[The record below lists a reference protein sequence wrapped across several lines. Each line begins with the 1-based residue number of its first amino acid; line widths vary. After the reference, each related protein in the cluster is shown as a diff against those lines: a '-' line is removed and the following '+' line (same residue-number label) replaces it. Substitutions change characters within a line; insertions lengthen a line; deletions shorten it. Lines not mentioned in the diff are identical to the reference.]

1 MGRLFGTD
9 GIRGIANSELSCELA
24 LNVGKALG
32 IILSEGISGACNIVV
47 GHDTRISSNMLAY
60 ALMAGANSVGC
71 NCTLLGVLPTPV
83 VAFLVTKLS
92 ADAGVMIT
100 ASHNPA
106 NYNGIKI
113 FDNNGYKL
121 PDVLEEK
128 IEGLISSGFPLNN
141 DYPVG
146 SICVN
151 LDASLIYSK
160 SILSISSQFHS
171 PLKVAFDCA
180 NGAASYVSR
189 EIFSSININP
199 FFYNT
204 TPDGKNINENCGSTH
219 IETVRKIVLDNS
231 FDCGFSFDGD
241 ADRCLAVDEYGNLI
255 DGDVLLACLAVDLKQ
270 QGLLKNNVVVGTVMT
285 NYGIVRFLEKNG
297 IKFIASKV
305 GDRYV
310 LETMLLANC
319 NLGGEQ
325 SGHIIFLD
333 YSTTG
338 DAQLT
343 ALQVL
348 SLLNRTNSTL
358 HNIVKKITLY
368 PQVLINVAVSN
379 SLKSSFYTKKEI
391 NMAIKLCE
399 NKLNG
404 KGRVLVRPSG
414 TEPLIRIMVEGENK
428 DDIES
433 FANYIATVIK
443 NEIKTY

>member
-32 IILSEGISGACNIVV
+32 IVLSEGISRACNFVI
-47 GHDTRISSNMLAY
+47 GHDTRVSSNMLAY

-71 NCTLLGVLPTPV
+71 NCTLLGVIPTPG
-83 VAFLVTKLS
+83 VAFLVSKLS
-92 ADAGVMIT
+92 ADAGIMIT

-121 PDVLEEK
+121 PDMLEEK
-128 IEGLISSGFPLNN
+128 IEGLISSGFALNSN
-141 DYPVG
+141 YSVG
-146 SICVN
+146 SIFVK
-151 LDASLIYSK
+151 LDAPSIYSK
-160 SILSISSQFHS
+160 SILSHSSQFQT
-171 PLKVAFDCA
+171 PLKVALDCA

-189 EIFSSININP
+189 EIFNSININP

-219 IETVRKIVLDNS
+219 IEFIRKLVLENS

-241 ADRCLAVDEYGNLI
+241 SDRCLAVDEYGNLI

-305 GDRYV
+305 GDRFV
-310 LETMLLANC
+310 LETMLLENC

-333 YSTTG
+333 FSTTG
-338 DAQLT
+338 DGQLT
-343 ALQVL
+343 ALKVL
-348 SLLNRTNSTL
+348 SLMNRTNSKL
-358 HNIVKKITLY
+358 HNLVKNITLY
-368 PQVLINVAVSN
+368 PQILLNIAVSN
-379 SLKSSFYTKKEI
+379 SLKSSFYTKREI

-399 NKLNG
+399 DKLKG
-404 KGRVLVRPSG
+404 KGRVIVRPSG

-428 DDIES
+428 EDIEY

-443 NEIKTY
+443 NEININ